1 MKALLVDDEFNVR
14 DVIRSLGQWQNYGI
28 TTVLEANNGKE
39 AKRLIERE
47 SPEIIFTDVKM
58 PEMSG
63 IELIEWLD
71 TISYPGKV
79 ILVTVCDDYSFMRKA
94 IQYRSFDY
102 LLKPIEAEA
111 LNEALFGAVNAWDNE
126 EEERRNKESGFY
138 EDVKSLRMNR
148 VVTAA
153 CNSEPF
159 DAEQIA
165 SCLPQADGYDLTL
178 ISFYE
183 MHDSDSYIQLLANEL
198 CDREWGNAF
207 ALLNDHN
214 LCVVI
219 TVHGQWLAVEEWISH
234 HFDIPIRLVS
244 EVPLKSLEELPTS
257 FQSAQR
263 EMAAQNFSSIHRL
276 TNVDDALRM
285 HDILA
290 YVDKYYREELSLE
303 KLSNRFFL
311 SREHISRR
319 FKQEKGVTLSEY
331 VTQLR
336 IEQAKQWLVQTDEKM
351 YSISIKLGYQ
361 DGNFFSKLFKKMVG
375 MTPSEY
381 RNHERERQ
389 NRNCR

>member
-1 MKALLVDDEFNVR
+1 MKVLLVDDEFNVR
-14 DVIRSLGQWQNYGI
+14 DVIRSLGQWQTYGV

-71 TISYPGKV
+71 AISYPGKV
-79 ILVTVCDDYSFMRKA
+79 IMVTVCDDYSFMRKA
-94 IQYRSFDY
+94 IQYSSFDY
-102 LLKPIEAEA
+102 LLKPIEVDA
-111 LNEALFGAVNAWDNE
+111 LNQALSGAVNAWKSE
-126 EEERRNKESGFY
+126 EEERQNKESGIY

-153 CNSEPF
+153 CNGEPF
-159 DAEQIA
+159 DAGQI
-165 SCLPQADGYDLTL
+165 SLCLPQADGYDLAL
-178 ISFYE
+178 LSFYQ
-183 MHDSDSYIQLLANEL
+183 MHDSDSYIQLLTKEL
-198 CDREWGNAF
+198 CDRKWGNAF
-207 ALLNDHN
+207 ALLNDHH
-214 LCVVI
+214 LCVVM
-219 TVHGQWLAVEEWISH
+219 TVPGKWLAVEEWISH
-234 HFDIPIRLVS
+234 HFDIPIRYFS
-244 EVPLKSLEELPTS
+244 IPLKSLEDLPSS
-257 FQSAQR
+257 FQAAQR
-263 EMAAQNFSSIHRL
+263 EMDDLNFRSINRL
-276 TNVDDALRM
+276 THVDDAMRM
-285 HDILA
+285 HDIVA
-290 YVDKYYREELSLE
+290 YVDKYFTEEVSLE

-336 IEQAKQWLVQTDEKM
+336 IEQAKQWLIQTDEKV

-375 MTPSEY
+375 MTPIQY
-381 RNHERERQ
+381 RDYRKGKTEKVK
-389 NRNCR
+389 

>member
-1 MKALLVDDEFNVR
+1 MTYMKALLVDDEFNVR
-14 DVIRSLGQWQNYGI
+14 DVIRSLGQWQKYGI

-71 TISYPGKV
+71 AISYPGKV
-79 ILVTVCDDYSFMRKA
+79 ILVTVCDDYSYMRKA
-94 IQYRSFDY
+94 IQYSSFDY

-111 LNEALFGAVNAWDNE
+111 LNNALFGAVKAWANE
-126 EEERRNKESGFY
+126 EEERHNKESGFY

-153 CNSEPF
+153 CNREPF
-159 DAEQIA
+159 DAGQIA
-165 SCLPQADGYDLTL
+165 SCLPQADVYDLAL
-178 ISFYE
+178 LSFYQ
-183 MHDSDSYIQLLANEL
+183 MHDSDSYIQLLAHEL

-207 ALLNDHN
+207 AFLNDHN

-219 TVHGQWLAVEEWISH
+219 TVQGQWVAVEEWISH
-234 HFDIPIRLVS
+234 HFDVPIRFVN
-244 EVPLKSLEELPTS
+244 VPLKSLEELPTT
-257 FQSAQR
+257 FQAAQR
-263 EMAAQNFSSIHRL
+263 EMADQHFRSIHRL
-276 TNVDDALRM
+276 TNVDDAMRM
-285 HDILA
+285 HDMVA
-290 YVDKYYREELSLE
+290 YVEKYYTEELSLE

-336 IEQAKQWLVQTDEKM
+336 IEQAKQWLIQTDEKV

-375 MTPSEY
+375 MTPIEY
-381 RNHERERQ
+381 RKHGKK
-389 NRNCR
+389 C

>member
-14 DVIRSLGQWQNYGI
+14 DVIRSLGQWQKYGI

-71 TISYPGKV
+71 AISYPGKV

-94 IQYRSFDY
+94 IQYSSFDY
-102 LLKPIEAEA
+102 LLKPIEPEA
-111 LNEALFGAVNAWDNE
+111 LNQALFGAVNAWKSE
-126 EEERRNKESGFY
+126 EEERHNKESGFY

-153 CNSEPF
+153 CNGEPF
-159 DAEQIA
+159 DAGQIA
-165 SCLPQADGYDLTL
+165 SCFPQADGYDLAL
-178 ISFYE
+178 ISFYQ

-198 CDREWGNAF
+198 YDREWGNAF
-207 ALLNDHN
+207 ALLNDHH

-219 TVHGQWLAVEEWISH
+219 TVHGQWVAVEEWISH

-244 EVPLKSLEELPTS
+244 VPLKSLEELPES

-263 EMAAQNFSSIHRL
+263 EMAGQNFRSIHRL
-276 TNVDDALRM
+276 TNVDDAMRM
-285 HDILA
+285 HDIVA

-303 KLSNRFFL
+303 KLSNRFFM
-311 SREHISRR
+311 SREHISRK

-336 IEQAKQWLVQTDEKM
+336 IEQAKQWLIQTDEKM

-375 MTPSEY
+375 MTPIEY
-381 RNHERERQ
+381 RNHGKKREEWVKQ
-389 NRNCR
+389 

>member
-14 DVIRSLGQWQNYGI
+14 DVIRSLGQWQKYGI

-63 IELIEWLD
+63 IDLIEWLD
-71 TISYPGKV
+71 AISYPGKV

-94 IQYRSFDY
+94 IQHSSFDY
-102 LLKPIEAEA
+102 LLKPIEPEA
-111 LNEALFGAVNAWDNE
+111 LNQALFGAVSAWKSE
-126 EEERRNKESGFY
+126 EEERHNKESGIY

-153 CNSEPF
+153 CNGEPY
-159 DAEQIA
+159 DAGQIA
-165 SCLPQADGYDLTL
+165 SCLPQADGYDLAL
-178 ISFYE
+178 ISFYQ
-183 MHDSDSYIQLLANEL
+183 MHDSDSYIQMLANEL
-198 CDREWGNAF
+198 CDRKWGNAF
-207 ALLNDHN
+207 TFLNDHH
-214 LCVVI
+214 LCVVMTI
-219 TVHGQWLAVEEWISH
+219 QGQWVAVEEWINH
-234 HFDIPIRLVS
+234 HFDIPIRFVS
-244 EVPLKSLEELPTS
+244 EIPLKSLEELPTS
-257 FQSAQR
+257 FQAAQR
-263 EMAAQNFSSIHRL
+263 EMDDQNFRSIHRL
-276 TNVDDALRM
+276 TNVDDAMRM
-285 HDILA
+285 HDIVT
-290 YVDKYYREELSLE
+290 YVDKYYTEELSLE

-311 SREHISRR
+311 SREHISRK

-336 IEQAKQWLVQTDEKM
+336 IEQAKQWLIQTDEKV

-375 MTPSEY
+375 MTPIEY
-381 RNHERERQ
+381 RNHEKK
-389 NRNCR
+389 

>member
-14 DVIRSLGQWQNYGI
+14 DVIRSLGQWQKYGI

-71 TISYPGKV
+71 AISYPGKV
-79 ILVTVCDDYSFMRKA
+79 ILVTVCDDYSYMRKA
-94 IQYRSFDY
+94 IQYSSFDY

-111 LNEALFGAVNAWDNE
+111 LNKALFGAVNAWANE
-126 EEERRNKESGFY
+126 EEERHNKESGFY

-153 CNSEPF
+153 CNREPF
-159 DAEQIA
+159 DAGQIA
-165 SCLPQADGYDLTL
+165 SCLPQADVYDLAL
-178 ISFYE
+178 ISFYQ

-207 ALLNDHN
+207 AFLNDYN

-219 TVHGQWLAVEEWISH
+219 NVHGKSVAVEEWISH
-234 HFDIPIRLVS
+234 HFDVPIRLVS
-244 EVPLKSLEELPTS
+244 VPLNSLEELPTS
-257 FQSAQR
+257 FQAAQK
-263 EMAAQNFSSIHRL
+263 EMADQHFRSIHRL
-276 TNVDDALRM
+276 TNVDDAMRM
-285 HDILA
+285 HDMVA
-290 YVDKYYREELSLE
+290 YVEKYYTEELSLE

-336 IEQAKQWLVQTDEKM
+336 IEQAKQWLIQTDEKV

-375 MTPSEY
+375 MTPIEY
-381 RNHERERQ
+381 RKHGKK
-389 NRNCR
+389 C